1 MTSGEI
7 KNKQLRELATAC
19 EIFDK
24 YVPEGAYV
32 EIHGEHDEIMLGGV
46 DPDKVSSEDT
56 KALDELGWSFSEYAD
71 SFVLYG

>member
-1 MTSGEI
+1 MAIEI
-7 KNKQLRELATAC
+7 KNKQLRELAEAC
-19 EIFDK
+19 AIFDK

-46 DPDKVSSEDT
+46 SEEAVSSEDT
-56 KALDELGWSFSEYAD
+56 AKLDELGWAFSEDAD